1 MEQGGCVCG
10 TEDIFQKQQRDS
22 ASLNRQRLGQI
33 LIRNLR
39 SRSKSASAQDAF
51 LAALVGRFACI
62 MINIII
68 TKQAFVSVNCK
79 YMLPCFHH
87 GPSAGEGLS
96 TRMPR
101 HFDIKE

>member
-1 MEQGGCVCG
+1 MCG

-33 LIRNLR
+33 LIRNQR

-51 LAALVGRFACI
+51 RAALVGRFACV

-79 YMLPCFHH
+79 YMFP
-87 GPSAGEGLS
+87 PWTSAAEGLS